1 MNEFWQQLH
10 LLRPAWLLA
19 LPLLWWLIYRA
30 RRQGAGNPWSRVVDP
45 ELLPHLLEQGRTGS
59 DMPLWLA
66 GLGATLAILAL
77 SGPAWRQLPQPVYDA
92 PLHRV
97 LVMELTEAMNAADLK
112 PNRLQRARLIAHQ
125 LLQRQ
130 SEGETALVSFAG
142 SAFPVV
148 PLTRDDGTV
157 RHLLDSLD
165 SSLMP
170 VPGQNTAAAIDTAV
184 ELLSNAGAERGDIVL
199 FITGGADGAA
209 RMAAEKASQRGYR
222 VHVLA
227 AGTEEGAP
235 VPAPGGGWRRDDR
248 GGIAL
253 ARIDEAAL
261 RALAAAGAGRYAR
274 IDRID
279 AQWSLA
285 GGPDWSADPQQA
297 RDDFQADL
305 WQDEG
310 PWLLLP
316 LLLIAALGFRRGWLT
331 LLLIGLPLATP
342 GPARADL
349 WRNAD
354 QAGQALLQQ
363 GDAAAAA
370 ETFRSPQWRASAL
383 YEAGDYAA
391 AAALWG
397 KLDSASAAYN
407 RGNALAR
414 AGELEQALAAYDEA
428 LAREPDLADAQANRQ
443 LIEELLRQQQEQ
455 QGENRESGENEQDQA
470 SSGEDQQSGQSD
482 QSGDPSQGDRSDE
495 SGENQGQSDSAAQ
508 DQASQQNSNA
518 EDEAQTG
525 EDDRDAQPDEPR
537 SPEEAGQTGE
547 QSEQALSEADARAR
561 EQEQAVRQWLNRI
574 EDDPGRLL
582 REKFRRMQERRLR
595 GEER

>member
-1 MNEFWQQLH
+1 MSDFWQQLH

-19 LPLLWWLIYRA
+19 LPLLWWWLYRH
-30 RRQGAGNPWSRVVDP
+30 RGLSGGNPWTRAVDP
-45 ELLPHLLEQGRTGS
+45 ELLPHLLEQGGGASQLPR
-59 DMPLWLA
+59 WLA
-66 GLGATLAILAL
+66 GLGLSLAVLAL
-77 SGPAWRQLPQPVYDA
+77 AGPAWRQLPQPVYDT

-97 LVMELTEAMNAADLK
+97 FVVELSEAMNAADLK
-112 PNRLQRARLIAHQ
+112 PSRLQRARLIAHQ
-125 LLQRQ
+125 LLRQQ

-170 VPGQNTAAAIDTAV
+170 VSGQDTAAAIDTAV
-184 ELLSNAGAERGDIVL
+184 ELLANAGSERGDIVL
-199 FITGGADGAA
+199 FIAGGADRAA
-209 RMAAEKASQRGYR
+209 RTAAEKASQRGYR

-227 AGTEEGAP
+227 AGTAQGAP
-235 VPAPGGGWRRDDR
+235 VPAPDGGWRRDSS

-253 ARIDEAAL
+253 SRIDEAAL
-261 RALAAAGAGRYAR
+261 RALAAAGSGRYAR

-279 AQWSLA
+279 ASWRLA
-285 GGPDWSADPQQA
+285 AGPDWSADPRQA
-297 RDDFQADL
+297 GEDFQADL

-316 LLLIAALGFRRGWLT
+316 LLLVAALGFRRGWLT
-331 LLLIGLPLATP
+331 LLLIGLPLASP
-342 GPARADL
+342 GPAHAEL

-354 QAGQALLQQ
+354 QTGHALLQQ
-363 GDAAAAA
+363 GEAAAAA
-370 ETFRSPQWRASAL
+370 QRFRSPQWRASAL
-383 YEAGDYAA
+383 YQAGDYAA
-391 AAALWG
+391 AAELWREMEG
-397 KLDSASAAYN
+397 ASAAYN

-428 LAREPDLADAQANRQ
+428 LARQPDLADARANRQ
-443 LIEELLRQQQEQ
+443 LVEDLLRQQQEQ
-455 QGENRESGENEQDQA
+455 QGDGDSGESGDGEQNEPAQGQQGD
-470 SSGEDQQSGQSD
+470 SGEA
-482 QSGDPSQGDRSDE
+482 GDPSQGEEADP
-495 SGENQGQSDSAAQ
+495 SGDPQDSAESSDQ
-508 DQASQQNSNA
+508 DASSQQESEQDGEPQNEA
-518 EDEAQTG
+518 EDENG
-525 EDDRDAQPDEPR
+525 QPSEARPPPDPA
-537 SPEEAGQTGE
+537 EAGETD
-547 QSEQALSEADARAR
+547 EQAMSEAQAQAR